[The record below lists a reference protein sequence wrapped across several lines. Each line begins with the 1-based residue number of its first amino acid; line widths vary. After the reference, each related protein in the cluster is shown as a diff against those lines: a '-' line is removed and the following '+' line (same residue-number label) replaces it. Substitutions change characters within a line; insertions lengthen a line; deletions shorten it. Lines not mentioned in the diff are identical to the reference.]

1 MGGRRYYT
9 NDCVELK
16 RQLVP
21 ALESE
26 KLNHL
31 VKDIRKRG
39 WAPPK
44 GNVPLKV
51 KVINMI
57 RTWPKMKKRRIGDH
71 EEDWMK
77 VPNTFPLISLGDI
90 FNEPIIVK
98 ARVEDYLVRRI
109 YVDEGVSV
117 EISWWL
123 SEEACRKIQD
133 HSSKS
138 SSSKLFPN
146 VFPTL
151 NKTNTSLLELEL
163 LFSPMYE
170 VYFNEGNKGVSKSF
184 ALSDNLQQ
192 QDTQSTF
199 NVRLTLELIIPPT
212 DVNAKEN
219 NTDQAIDA

>member
-1 MGGRRYYT
+1 VRETQPSGKGYKETRMGSTKGKCSSKSQSDQYDTDMAKDEETTDRRPRRGL
-9 NDCVELK
+9 DED
-16 RQLVP
+16 QLVVIGGGF
-21 ALESE
+21 SE
-26 KLNHL
+26 VCKGQLKELSKENMDNYSWQSTSIHNITKL
-31 VKDIRKRG
+31 
-39 WAPPK
+39 
-44 GNVPLKV
+44 
-51 KVINMI
+51 
-57 RTWPKMKKRRIGDH
+57 RIQ
-71 EEDWMK
+71 
-77 VPNTFPLISLGDI
+77 
-90 FNEPIIVK
+90 
-98 ARVEDYLVRRI
+98 A
-109 YVDEGVSV
+109 
-117 EISWWL
+117 
-123 SEEACRKIQD
+123 